1 MHAEAQKWRVSLQCW
16 FYGVFTADLLS
27 CASSAPGGL
36 CVCVCLCVSA
46 KERDFDL
53 TAKLTTASEW
63 CQNEANRVSFPVRV
77 CILLHFSPEVNLN

>member
-1 MHAEAQKWRVSLQCW
+1 MLR
-16 FYGVFTADLLS
+16 LS
-27 CASSAPGGL
+27 AVLVLRRLHSGFAFLCFLCSGRFV

-63 CQNEANRVSFPVRV
+63 CQNEANGVSFPVCV
-77 CILLHFSPEVNLN
+77 CVLLHFGPEVNLN

>member
-1 MHAEAQKWRVSLQCW
+1 MSLCSVGFMVSSQRICFPVLPLPQAVCVCV
-16 FYGVFTADLLS
+16 Y
-27 CASSAPGGL
+27 
-36 CVCVCLCVSA
+36 VCVCLCVSA

-77 CILLHFSPEVNLN
+77 CMCVCILLHFSPEVNLN